1 MPRTSSKPSAS
12 SLVAF
17 VVTFLVAALGFA
29 VTAPEA
35 FAKKRRAGKS
45 KPAASASANPSVR
58 NADDAAAV
66 QTAETA
72 DTKENSASRTRA
84 ATTTDPAAPRPAT
97 AAGKPRVYTFGGLDV
112 NGNLKAPQLLFFRG
126 RVKQELDTSSPEK
139 RSFLKE
145 LEKTADAK
153 GL

>member
-1 MPRTSSKPSAS
+1 MKVAPAQRVVPPPMPRTSKLLAS
-12 SLVAF
+12 VLV
-17 VVTFLVAALGFA
+17 VAAL
-29 VTAPEA
+29 A
-35 FAKKRRAGKS
+35 FAAPDASADNAKRSREKSGQKSGKS
-45 KPAASASANPSVR
+45 RRPSKPQPAATADPSPAAE
-58 NADDAAAV
+58 ADDRA
-66 QTAETA
+66 
-72 DTKENSASRTRA
+72 RA
-84 ATTTDPAAPRPAT
+84 ATASTTETARPVAPAP
-97 AAGKPRVYTFGGLDV
+97 KPRVYTFGGLDV